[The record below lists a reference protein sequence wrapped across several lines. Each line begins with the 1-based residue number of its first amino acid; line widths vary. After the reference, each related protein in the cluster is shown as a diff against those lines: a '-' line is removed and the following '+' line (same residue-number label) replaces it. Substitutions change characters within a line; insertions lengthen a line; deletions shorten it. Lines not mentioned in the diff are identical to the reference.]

1 MKKLIF
7 LLLFFNLPVGASEI
21 ESGKWNF
28 VLDEDYCYIASFPT
42 KKDVP
47 EGKSRGDT
55 FILVYRMNKSPDAIV
70 QIDAGYPYD
79 EEKSVEVKIDKK
91 TYSFYSQSDSAWT
104 KTDNDVIYAMKKGVE
119 LTVKGTSSR
128 GTTTIDTYTL
138 KGFTAAFNTLS
149 KGC

>member
-1 MKKLIF
+1 MRR
-7 LLLFFNLPVGASEI
+7 
-21 ESGKWNF
+21 
-28 VLDEDYCYIASFPT
+28 DDDDDDDD
-42 KKDVP
+42 DVDDDH
-47 EGKSRGDT
+47 GD
-55 FILVYRMNKSPDAIV
+55 DADANADAGSIV